1 MNYTKLKV
9 ISKWLTR
16 ISMTGIAILTIIL
29 LLSVSD
35 VVADLQGE
43 KFAKDLCEDLLE
55 EDYESI
61 HSYVFR
67 AEMYG
72 ITVEDVESYIT
83 SQNDLRVI
91 LNNPETISYVQS
103 GDAEYRSI
111 VFLNTV
117 GGKEYSFEFDIR
129 RPLYEMQ
136 LYIPY

>member
-16 ISMTGIAILTIIL
+16 ISMTGIAIVMFTIVV
-29 LLSVSD
+29 SASD
-35 VVADLQGE
+35 VVADLEGE

-67 AEMYG
+67 TEMYG
-72 ITVEDVESYIT
+72 ITVEDVEEYIT
-83 SQNDLRVI
+83 SQDDLMII
-91 LNNPETISYVQS
+91 LDNPETISYVQS
-103 GDAEYRSI
+103 GDAEYRYIMFS
-111 VFLNTV
+111 NTV
-117 GGKEYSFEFDIR
+117 GGKEYTFEFDIYS
-129 RPLYEMQ
+129 PLYELQ

>member
-16 ISMTGIAILTIIL
+16 ISMTGIAIVMFIL
-29 LLSVSD
+29 VLSSSD
-35 VVADLQGE
+35 VAADLEGE
-43 KFAKDLCEDLLE
+43 KFAKDFCEDLLE

-67 AEMYG
+67 TEMYG
-72 ITVEDVESYIT
+72 ITVEDVETYIT

-103 GDAEYRSI
+103 GDAEYRHI
-111 VFLNTV
+111 VFSNTV
-117 GGKEYSFEFDIR
+117 GGKDYIFEFDIYS
-129 RPLYEMQ
+129 PLYEMQ

>member
-29 LLSVSD
+29 VLSLSD
-35 VVADLQGE
+35 TAADLEGE
-43 KFAKDLCEDLLE
+43 KFAKDFCEDLLE

-61 HSYVFR
+61 HAYVFR
-67 AEMYG
+67 AEQYG
-72 ITVEDVESYIT
+72 ITVEDVKAYIT

-91 LNNPETISYVQS
+91 LDNPETISYVQS